1 MLLAERGGVC
11 SMLNT
16 AADGSV
22 QTALSKRE
30 TLSCRL
36 AEMFRYGDSGMWG
49 WMDSM
54 FGQLKAII
62 LTVVT
67 ALIAAIALLGLC

>member
-1 MLLAERGGVC
+1 MLMAERGGVC
-11 SMLNT
+11 SMLHT

-30 TLSCRL
+30 TLSSRL
-36 AEMFRYGDSGMWG
+36 AEMFRYGDCGMWG
-49 WMDSM
+49 LMDSM